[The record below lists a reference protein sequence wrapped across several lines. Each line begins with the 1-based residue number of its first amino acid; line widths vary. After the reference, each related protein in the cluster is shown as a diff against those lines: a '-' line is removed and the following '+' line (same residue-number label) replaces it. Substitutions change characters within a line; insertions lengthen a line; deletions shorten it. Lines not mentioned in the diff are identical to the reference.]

1 MSDDSTPDMPMT
13 PVASSNVAAIG
24 TEGRDLL
31 VQYTSGATYRFAG
44 QAEHAGEI
52 MVAASPGG
60 YIFRH
65 FGRSGVKE

>member
-1 MSDDSTPDMPMT
+1 MPSDDTPDMPMT
-13 PVASSNVAAIG
+13 PVASSNVQAIG
-24 TEGRDLL
+24 TDGRDLL
-31 VQYTSGATYRFAG
+31 VQYTSGATYRFVG

-52 MVAASPGG
+52 MASPSPGG